1 MLLLRLR
8 VVLLAVDAGALA
20 VLAPLNAPLLFRA
33 HLAVGAGARFGAI
46 DARFAALEFGCLA
59 RGEAAGLHAL
69 LNALLLVDVALDVG
83 LHALR
88 GRRVRAA
95 GLRVVLLA
103 VDVAAHAVLLA
114 RKARFLRGAELAVLH
129 RARLVALDARF
140 LALELRGFARG
151 ELARLQ
157 ALLDAVL
164 LVDVA
169 LDGAGLRECR
179 AAEGKAE
186 RGGDGGVCKFHEVLL
201 SDVGAHST
209 RPTVFRSTATRRNA

>member
-20 VLAPLNAPLLFRA
+20 VLAPLDAPLLFRA

-46 DARFAALEFGCLA
+46 DARFAAPVARWLA
-59 RGEAAGLHAL
+59 RGEA
-69 LNALLLVDVALDVG
+69 
-83 LHALR
+83 
-88 GRRVRAA
+88 
-95 GLRVVLLA
+95 
-103 VDVAAHAVLLA
+103 
-114 RKARFLRGAELAVLH
+114 
-129 RARLVALDARF
+129 
-140 LALELRGFARG
+140 
-151 ELARLQ
+151 ARLQ

-169 LDGAGLRECR
+169 LDGAGLRER
-179 AAEGKAE
+179 GAAKGEAE

-209 RPTVFRSTATRRNA
+209 RSTVFRSTATRRNE

>member
-20 VLAPLNAPLLFRA
+20 VLAPLDAPLLFRA

-69 LNALLLVDVALDVG
+69 LDACLLVDVALHVG

-88 GRRVRAA
+88 GGRVRIA

-103 VDVAAHAVLLA
+103 VDVAADLVLLA
-114 RKARFLRGAELAVLH
+114 REAGLLPRAESAVAKRPGLI
-129 RARLVALDARF
+129 AFDLRF
-140 LALELRGFARG
+140 LALEARGFAG
-151 ELARLQ
+151 GALAGFE
-157 ALLDAVL
+157 ALLDALL

-169 LDGAGLRECR
+169 LDGAGLGKGA
-179 AAEGKAE
+179 AAEEGC
-186 RGGDGGVCKFHEVLL
+186 GDGSQFEFHLDVPLRWSAMPFNAAAREVEYR
-201 SDVGAHST
+201 T
-209 RPTVFRSTATRRNA
+209 PP